1 MATLSDKALEN
12 LKILS
17 LKEDEENNNNNKL
30 RLDLLP
36 RTEDNETMVLPDV
49 KDLPFEF
56 DMNDLSNSAIAGV
69 PDAVTFLLD
78 IPYLISKGTAFVR
91 NDIVHPLAMKAIKAS
106 QEILDISDVEM
117 AEFEERINKKVEFE
131 KKNTKIEN
139 EKYSIGTKLNDKL
152 EKDNV
157 YPFNYESK
165 TAGGKIIKTAVE
177 YALPSLL
184 FAPFGY
190 GKVMT
195 ATGFASGAVGETITQ
210 AGTGDDNALAGTL
223 TGVGL
228 NVAADVIAL
237 RKGNAQ
243 GIAKRIVD
251 TFTDAELDAAKLAQ
265 KTALKDGLETKVSD
279 VLEGSVINKVE
290 QDVMASEVGMNII
303 DKFWKTRPKQLKNYI
318 KKFAQDMGL
327 TKNPKVLSE
336 AEQFQNLK
344 NVAMALETNRA
355 FLWKKSGG
363 LKIKNFNY
371 DIKSVDNIVLQ
382 MKDIAKKTNDKELV
396 DFMNKYAVLVKSSK
410 GDGAILHRVF
420 REIRDARLNLNKN
433 INKTI
438 SQESQI
444 DSFKVVGDSLDA
456 LMATNKNYKPA
467 QESYIAFTKAYLT
480 DGFDKVQ
487 FFKDIKLAK
496 NAIYTN
502 QDLTGKIYKFFGS
515 DKVLPKDIKLMAEA
529 FAESGKITKGMT
541 KKEIAK
547 VEKNQN
553 AWRDIISGYFET
565 NFLQAHTKG
574 MEKGLADG
582 SNLYKAI
589 MNNPIKRAN
598 MAEMLY
604 QLAKQ
609 QDKTIQKIDIQKS
622 LDSFA
627 TILKGTG
634 NKTAIGS
641 NTFDKFSGAD
651 IMGKNIVS
659 TGLGKKGAIPFSEM
673 ISNFFFER
681 ARSKSSEQLA
691 KALVSANGVEELIKL
706 SKGWKDPN
714 NAKTFIVNILKLGQN
729 EEAMN

>member
-17 LKEDEENNNNNKL
+17 LKDDEENNNNNKL

-36 RTEDNETMVLPDV
+36 KTENNETMVLPDV
-49 KDLPFEF
+49 KDLPFKF
-56 DMNDLSNSAIAGV
+56 DMNDLGNSAIAGV
-69 PDAVTFLLD
+69 GDTVTFLLD
-78 IPYLISKGTAFVR
+78 IPSLISKGTAFVR

-117 AEFEERINKKVEFE
+117 AEFEDRINKKVEFE

-139 EKYSIGTKLNDKL
+139 DKYSIGTKLNDKL
-152 EKDNV
+152 EKNNV
-157 YPFNYESK
+157 YPFNYESS
-165 TAGGKIIKTAVE
+165 TAGGKIVKTAVE
-177 YALPSLL
+177 YALPSIL
-184 FAPFGY
+184 FAPAGY
-190 GKVMT
+190 GKIMT
-195 ATGFASGAVGETITQ
+195 ATGAASGAVGETITQ
-210 AGTGDDNALAGTL
+210 AGTGNDNALAGTL

-228 NVAADVIAL
+228 NIAADIIAL
-237 RKGNAQ
+237 KKGNAQ
-243 GIAKRIVD
+243 GLAKRIVD
-251 TFTDAELDAAKLAQ
+251 SFTDAELEAAKLAQ

-279 VLEGSVINKVE
+279 VLDGSVINKVE
-290 QDVMASEVGMNII
+290 QDVMATEVGMNII

-318 KKFAQDMGL
+318 RKFAKDMGL
-327 TKNPKVLSE
+327 IKNQKVLSE
-336 AEQFQNLK
+336 AEQFQNIK

-363 LKIKNFNY
+363 LKIKDFNY
-371 DIKSVDNIVLQ
+371 DIKSVDKIVLQ

-396 DFMNKYAVLVKSSK
+396 DFMNKYAVLVKKSK

-444 DSFKVVGDSLDA
+444 TSFKEVGDSLDS

-480 DGFDKVQ
+480 DGFNKVQ

-496 NAIYTN
+496 KAIYTN
-502 QDLTGKIYKFFGS
+502 QDLTGKIYKFFAS

-529 FAESGKITKGMT
+529 FAESGKVTKGMT
-541 KKEIAK
+541 KNEIAK

-574 MEKGLADG
+574 MEKGLSDG

-634 NKTAIGS
+634 NRTAIGS

-651 IMGKNIVS
+651 AMGKNEI
-659 TGLGKKGAIPFSEM
+659 TTILGKKGGIPFSEM
-673 ISNFFFER
+673 IGNFFFER

-691 KALVSANGVEELIKL
+691 KALVSANGVDELIKL

-714 NAKTFIVNILKLGQN
+714 NAKMFIVNILKLGQN
-729 EEAMN
+729 EEAIN